1 MRLLFRD
8 RSFRL
13 LWTAQTTSSFGDALT
28 SLTLLLLTQRLTGS
42 TAAVAGTAIAI
53 ALPQLLVGL
62 MAGVMVDRWNRHRVM
77 VVSDLI
83 RAALVLGFI
92 AVSSAD
98 ELWLLYAIAFTQAA
112 VGTFFNPA
120 RATLL
125 AEVLPADR
133 LLPANS
139 LSEMSRVVAGV
150 GGVAAAGALASAS
163 ENLSVVFVIDAVT
176 FVISA
181 ALVAR
186 VLGPTRRAAEKR
198 KHVLRELAT
207 GLGLIRGN
215 RVLLGVVTAGAV
227 AMFGLG
233 AVNVLL
239 VPFVVADLSASEAWF
254 GALEA
259 AMVAAMVAS
268 GATVAAAANRLRPTY
283 LVSGGAV
290 GLGAAVAGLSL
301 ARSPAQMLPL
311 LFAAGACVTPLQS
324 AVTTLLQ
331 TKVSPEVRA
340 RTQAAFN
347 TLVSAANLASMTL
360 AGTAAAIGGI
370 RTVLVG
376 AGAVVASAGLLAHV
390 LFRRGSMTATPS
402 TLLEVR

>member
-8 RSFRL
+8 RPYRL

-28 SLTLLLLTQRLTGS
+28 SLTLLLLAHRLTGS

-62 MAGVMVDRWNRHRVM
+62 MAGVMVDRWNRRRVM
-77 VVSDLI
+77 IVSDLV

-92 AVSSAD
+92 AVGSAD
-98 ELWLLYAIAFTQAA
+98 ELWLLYALAFTQAA

-125 AEVLPADR
+125 AEVLPVDR

-139 LSEMSRVVAGV
+139 LTEMSRVVAGV
-150 GGVAAAGALASAS
+150 AGVAAAGALAGAS
-163 ENLSVVFVIDAVT
+163 ESLSLVFVIDAVT

-186 VLGPTRRAAEKR
+186 VAGSAQRAAQER
-198 KHVLRELAT
+198 KHVLRELTT
-207 GLGLIRGN
+207 GLALIRSN

-239 VPFVVADLSASEAWF
+239 VPFVVDDLGASEAWF

-259 AMVAAMVAS
+259 AIVAAMVAS
-268 GATVAAAANRLRPTY
+268 GALVAAAGNRVQPTY
-283 LVSGGAV
+283 LVSGGAI

-301 ARSPAQMLPL
+301 ARAPAQMLPL
-311 LFAAGACVTPLQS
+311 LFAAGVCVTPLQA

-331 TKVSPEVRA
+331 TKVAPEVRA
-340 RTQAAFN
+340 RTQATFN
-347 TLVSAANLASMTL
+347 TLVSGANLASMSL

-370 RTVLVG
+370 RSVLVG
-376 AGAVVASAGLLAHV
+376 AGAVVAGAGLLAHAM
-390 LFRRGSMTATPS
+390 FRRAWTSTPS
-402 TLLEVR
+402 ALLEVR